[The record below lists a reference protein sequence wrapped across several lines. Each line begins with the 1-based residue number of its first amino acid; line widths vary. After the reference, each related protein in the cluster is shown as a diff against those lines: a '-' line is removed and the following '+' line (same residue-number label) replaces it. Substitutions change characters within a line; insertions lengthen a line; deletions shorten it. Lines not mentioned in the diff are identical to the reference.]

1 MWFNLLIELWF
12 RDKEMALHELHV
24 SNSKCASVTAERDRL
39 RDRIVEM
46 ELEVWLHY
54 ITTIHY
60 TAHTSLAGCGRH
72 VAAAGGENGKRQG
85 DTAAGNSSTL
95 RVFGSL
101 SGRSYSSW
109 KQQSRGGRFCTPS
122 TLQHTAGFRFTLWQE
137 WLQVHH
143 ALRSVVRKIEGDYG
157 SDSNLNTRATAI
169 MSNLQERALAEANA
183 KAEVRRM
190 QDRLTLVEVERHVL
204 EKRLL
209 EFDSQFVQMRARA
222 AVAENAVAF
231 QLQPSPRHQVLMSNA
246 ADIVRGSAERF
257 GAVNERGQ
265 LALPMSLAQVKG
277 GGGGGGRAAC
287 LTPFAEKR
295 CRGSGGRH
303 VCQGRQV
310 HSFR

>member
-1 MWFNLLIELWF
+1 VQCS
-12 RDKEMALHELHV
+12 RRCV
-24 SNSKCASVTAERDRL
+24 SL
-39 RDRIVEM
+39 
-46 ELEVWLHY
+46 
-54 ITTIHY
+54 TT
-60 TAHTSLAGCGRH
+60 TAHNHRSQPPLTTTAHNWRAGRRRH
-72 VAAAGGENGKRQG
+72 VAAAGREDGKRQG
-85 DTAAGNSSTL
+85 DRAAGNSRVVAAGFAPLPHCSSL
-95 RVFGSL
+95 QVFGSL
-101 SGRSYSSW
+101 Y
-109 KQQSRGGRFCTPS
+109 
-122 TLQHTAGFRFTLWQE
+122 LWQE

-157 SDSNLNTRATAI
+157 SDANLNTRATAI

-190 QDRLTLVEVERHVL
+190 QDRLTLVEVERNVL

-257 GAVNERGQ
+257 GSVNERGQ
-265 LALPMSLAQVKG
+265 LSVAQVGGEG
-277 GGGGGGRAAC
+277 GGMAAC
-287 LTPFAEKR
+287 LTLFAEKR
-295 CRGSGGRH
+295 CRRSGGRH
-303 VCQGRQV
+303 ICQGRQV